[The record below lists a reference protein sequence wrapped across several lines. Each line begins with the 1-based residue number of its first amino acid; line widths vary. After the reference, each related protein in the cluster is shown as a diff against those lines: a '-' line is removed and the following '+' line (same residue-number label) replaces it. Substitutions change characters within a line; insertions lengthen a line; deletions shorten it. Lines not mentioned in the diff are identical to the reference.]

1 MAVTDA
7 PEGTSEL
14 RSGSIG
20 LADVIFQ
27 SITYMAPG
35 VGLAFSIG
43 IAVGISGATLPMS
56 VIVALVAC
64 TFAAVAIGQ
73 LAKHIPSAGGLYT
86 YAAKGL
92 GVRPGFV
99 VGWFYVGFAAFLP
112 GSLFVLGGWF
122 ADGFIEREFGWGI
135 GWFWY
140 GLALALCALAL
151 TYFDVRMSAKATII
165 LGAVEIIVFLALGI
179 TMIIRG
185 TNSADPFTPSAGA
198 DSWPGIMQGAVFAI
212 LAFIGFEAASALGE
226 EAKDARRTVPRG
238 VIGSCIAVGVF
249 YVFMTYSWNAGAN
262 MDIVGH
268 YGETGGSAWDA
279 FGAQYWGGAFG
290 AWILFFALINSVI
303 ACATAATNNAARVL
317 FSMGRSGSAPAVL
330 GKVHPKHKSP
340 YIAVIVT
347 LVGTFAAC
355 SLAGALFVE
364 GGLSDPL
371 TVFAICATFFTVV
384 AIFIYLTS
392 CAACIG
398 YFARE
403 GRAHRSTF
411 LHVVVPVVGIVA
423 FVLPLY
429 TQYFSLGDLF
439 EGSLFTWAYKDEAG
453 GNLFFS
459 KANPFTF
466 AVMGAVI
473 WLLIGIVQSLVIK
486 KDRLIAATQAFG
498 GEEAEALGE
507 GHAESMSLSH

>member
-1 MAVTDA
+1 MAAT
-7 PEGTSEL
+7 ESSGGTSEL

-56 VIVALVAC
+56 VVVALIAC

-99 VGWFYVGFAAFLP
+99 VGWFYVGFALFLP
-112 GSLFVLGGWF
+112 GSLFTLGGWF
-122 ADGFIEREFGWGI
+122 ADGFMERELGLSI

-140 GLALALCALAL
+140 GLAIALCALAL
-151 TYFDVRMSAKATII
+151 TFFDVRMSAKATII
-165 LGAVEIIVFLALGI
+165 LGAVEIIVFLALGV

-185 TNSADPFTPSAGA
+185 ENSADPFTPSAGA

-226 EAKDARRTVPRG
+226 EAKDPRRTVPRG
-238 VIGSCIAVGVF
+238 VIGSCIAVGIF
-249 YVFMTYSWNAGAN
+249 YVFMTYAWNAGAK
-262 MDIVGH
+262 MDIIGQ
-268 YGETGGSAWDA
+268 YEATGGSAWDA
-279 FGAQYWGGAFG
+279 FGSQYWGGAFG
-290 AWILFFALINSVI
+290 AWVLFFALINSVI
-303 ACATAATNNAARVL
+303 ACATASTNNAARVL
-317 FSMGRSGSAPAVL
+317 FSMGRSGSAPAIL
-330 GKVHPKHKSP
+330 GRVHPKYKSP
-340 YIAVIVT
+340 YVAVLAT
-347 LVGTFAAC
+347 LVGTFVAC
-355 SLAGALFVE
+355 CLAGQLFLE
-364 GGLSDPL
+364 KGLSDPL
-371 TVFAICATFFTVV
+371 TIFAICATFFTVV

-392 CAACIG
+392 CVACIA
-398 YFARE
+398 YFSRE
-403 GRAHRSTF
+403 GRPHRSIV
-411 LHVVVPVVGIVA
+411 LHVIVPLIGILA

-429 TQYFSLGDLF
+429 TQYWSLSDLF
-439 EGSLFTWAYKDEAG
+439 DGSLFTWAYKDEAG
-453 GNLFFS
+453 GNLYLS

-466 AVMGAVI
+466 SVVGAAI
-473 WLLIGIVQSLVIK
+473 WLVAGIVQSLVIS
-486 KDRLIAATQAFG
+486 KDRLVAATHAFG
-498 GEEAEALGE
+498 GEDAEILGE